1 MRHPFIPQIS
11 LGATPIEEIQ
21 FDHTSRHELVPILMA
36 LQHLYVNCKV
46 VMDHILSLIAED
58 ISSRIDNKRGC
69 IGLSYWENLVLTALR
84 LGCNLNFDQLADLAS
99 HHHKVRQILGLS
111 KWDNQEYKR
120 STLQDNFSGLKA
132 DTIRAIDQMV
142 VECGHQLVK
151 DPLKRV
157 RGDSFVLK
165 KNIHHPTDSSLI
177 VDGIR
182 KVVNISTKIAD
193 QFSLP
198 GWRQHDYL
206 NRRAKR
212 TLRSLSQIA
221 RGRQPDRD
229 SQMKAAY
236 IDLIEQARQVVKKA
250 DLTLFELDQ
259 LVQEKGIQIHPYWRG
274 WIDEL
279 HFFIAGCEYAC
290 EISARRMLAGKTLT
304 NTEKT
309 FSLFEPDTEL
319 INRGK
324 RPNPIEFGH
333 RVLILEDNAGFILY
347 GQQMG
352 MGLTDEKV
360 IVEVM
365 QRLQSRFNG
374 GIRAAS
380 FDKGFWTPDNLKQLS
395 EIIPLVVLP
404 KKGKRKQAD
413 QQREGAKPFGKVR
426 KWHAGVE
433 SKIHALVSANG
444 MDVCR
449 DKGAIAYE
457 RYIAAAVMGRNLQT
471 LGTVLLAKEREK
483 RKGDNPLLALVG

>member
-1 MRHPFIPQIS
+1 MRHSFAPQIP
-11 LGATPIEEIQ
+11 LGGTPIENIQ
-21 FDHTSRHELVPILMA
+21 FDLASRHELLPILMA
-36 LQHLYVNCKV
+36 LQHLYVNCKA
-46 VMDHILSLIAED
+46 VMNHILSLIAKD
-58 ISSRIDNKRGC
+58 INSGINSKRGC
-69 IGLSYWENLVLTALR
+69 TGMSHWENLVLTALR

-99 HHHKVRQILGLS
+99 NHDKIRQMLCLS
-111 KWDNQEYKR
+111 KWDEKQYKR
-120 STLQDNFSGLKA
+120 STIQDNFSDLKA
-132 DTIRAIDQMV
+132 DTIRAIDQLIIA
-142 VECGHQLVK
+142 CGHELSK

-165 KNIHHPTDSSLI
+165 KNIHYPTDASLI

-182 KVVNISTKIAD
+182 KVVNISTKLAD
-193 QFSLP
+193 QFSLS

-212 TLRSLSQIA
+212 ALRSLSRIA
-221 RGRQPDRD
+221 RGKQPDRD
-229 SQMKAAY
+229 VQMKAEY

-250 DLTLFELDQ
+250 DLTLFDLDR
-259 LVQEKGIQIHPYWRG
+259 LVQEKGLKIPDYWRG
-274 WIDEL
+274 WIGEL

-290 EISARRMLAGKTLT
+290 EISALRMLEGKTPT
-304 NTEKT
+304 NMDKI

-333 RVLILEDNAGFILY
+333 RVLIVEDNAGFILY

-360 IVEVM
+360 IVELM
-365 QRLQSRFNG
+365 QRLQTRFDG

-380 FDKGFWTPDNLKQLS
+380 FDKGFWTPNNLKRLS

-404 KKGKRKQAD
+404 KKGKRREAD
-413 QQREGAKPFGKVR
+413 QQRESAKPFSKIR

-444 MDVCR
+444 MNVCR
-449 DKGAIAYE
+449 DKGAIAYD

-471 LGTVLLAKEREK
+471 LGTILLSKERRK
-483 RKGDNPLLALVG
+483 RKVDDPLLSLVC